1 MYRLRSSIITGRIL
15 PLLAL
20 AIWISACHKW
30 VEVGPPVEALH
41 DQASLPAQYR
51 EVVRVHLVDPDVVV
65 DGTVEELAPD
75 SVTLATNG
83 DRATFAVASV
93 SRVETRHTNWVPII
107 IGGAVLIVAFWVGYA
122 VALDNSEGY
131 VLE

>member
-1 MYRLRSSIITGRIL
+1 MIASKIL

-20 AIWISACHKW
+20 SIWISACQKW

-41 DQASLPAQYR
+41 DQASMPAQYR
-51 EVVRVHLVDPDVVV
+51 EVLRVHLVDPDGVV
-65 DGTVEELAPD
+65 DGTVEEIAPD

-83 DRATFAVASV
+83 DRATFAFASV

-107 IGGAVLIVAFWVGYA
+107 IGGAVLIAAFWVGYA
-122 VALDNSEGY
+122 VWMNNYEGPY
-131 VLE
+131 ICCY